1 MHNIS
6 LFRLILR
13 WFNFIIRMFVPD
25 TIQENRAIAMRYRNL
40 LREWCPEKPE
50 DKKLLRQ
57 AFDVAVDA
65 HKDMRRRTGEPYVYH
80 CIEVARI
87 VAGEIGLGLTSVICA
102 LLHDV
107 VEDTE
112 YTLGDIEKMFGPT
125 VSRIID
131 GLTKIKGIF
140 DTNPASMQAENF
152 KKMLL
157 TLSDDVRVIL
167 IKIADRLHNMRT
179 LDAMPPEKQ
188 LKIASE
194 TTFLYA
200 PLAHR
205 FGLYAI
211 KTELE
216 DLSMK
221 YTEPEIYVSI
231 NEKLRDTLKERKRFI
246 NKFVYPIKKVLSRQQ
261 FSYEIISRDK
271 SIYSIW
277 NKMRKKEVPLE
288 EIYDLFAIRI
298 IIDTPRDTEKVDCWR
313 VYSIIT
319 DHYRPNID
327 RLRDWISIPK
337 ANGYEALHT
346 TVMSNEGKW
355 VEVQIRTKR
364 MDEIAEKGYAAHWRY
379 KDGSGNVSEA
389 NINNWLGRIREML
402 QSNDSSALGFLDDF
416 QGFLFTDEIYLFTP
430 QGELRNLP
438 VNSSVLDFAYAI
450 HSEIGNTCIG
460 AKVNHKLVPMNYK
473 LKSGDQVEIITS
485 KKQVPSNEWFN
496 YVVTARARTQI
507 KMAIREHKKKY
518 VEEGK
523 SKLQEYSRQ
532 LNIELNSHNLKHL
545 QQKYNYSSTI
555 DLYYDV
561 AKDLIGLKEL
571 KECCGISDK
580 ESWFSKVMKL
590 PFGKSKSLD
599 HKTLTE
605 TILDTLSE
613 KDEGLTDQKEIHKIS
628 YEIASCCNPIPGDDI
643 VGFIKTDDAILIH
656 RANCLKAIGQLSKFG
671 NKIIRTKWNDKESI
685 GFLTGIKLTGIDK
698 KGFINDIIKIITEN
712 FNLNIKSFHLESQ
725 GGMIEATILL
735 YVYSTENL
743 SVIIKHIKELPEITK
758 IDRINTL

>member
-1 MHNIS
+1 
-6 LFRLILR
+6 LQC
-13 WFNFIIRMFVPD
+13 FNLLTQMFIPD
-25 TIQENRAIAMRYRNL
+25 TIQENKAIIIRYRNL
-40 LREWCPEKPE
+40 LRVWSPEKSE
-50 DKKLLRQ
+50 DKKLVRK
-57 AFDVAVDA
+57 AFDIAVDA

-80 CIEVARI
+80 PIEVARI
-87 VAGEIGLGLTSVICA
+87 VAGEIGLGKTSVICA

-107 VEDTE
+107 VEDTD
-112 YTLGDIEKMFGPT
+112 YTLSDIEKMFGT
-125 VSRIID
+125 NVARIID

-140 DTNPASMQAENF
+140 DTNPASLQAENF

-179 LDAMPPEKQ
+179 LDAMQ

-194 TTFLYA
+194 TNFLYA

-221 YTEPEIYVSI
+221 YTEPEIYISI
-231 NEKLRDTLKERKRFI
+231 SDKLKDTFKERKRFI
-246 NKFVYPIKKVLSRQQ
+246 NKFVYPIKKTLSRQQ
-261 FSYEIISRDK
+261 FNYEIVSRDK

-277 NKMRKKEVPLE
+277 NKMKKKEVPLE
-288 EIYDLFAIRI
+288 EIFDLFAIRI
-298 IIDTPRDTEKVDCWR
+298 IIDTQRETEKVDCWR

-355 VEVQIRTKR
+355 VEVQIRSKR

-379 KDGSGNVSEA
+379 KDGSGGVSEA
-389 NINNWLGRIREML
+389 NINNWLGRIRDML

-416 QGFLFTDEIYLFTP
+416 QGFLFTHEIYLFTP
-430 QGELRNLP
+430 HGELRNLP
-438 VNSSVLDFAYAI
+438 ANSTVLDFAYAI

-460 AKVNHKLVPMNYK
+460 AKVNHKLAPMNQK
-473 LKSGDQVEIITS
+473 LKSGDQVEILTS
-485 KKQVPSNEWFN
+485 KKQVPKIEWFD
-496 YVVTARARTQI
+496 YVTTARARTQI
-507 KMAIREHKKKY
+507 KFAIKEDKKKF

-523 SKLQEYSRQ
+523 NKLSEYATQ
-532 LNIELNSHNLKHL
+532 LNIELNSIRLKQL
-545 QQKYNYSSTI
+545 QQKYNYISPI
-555 DLYYDV
+555 DLYYDI
-561 AKDLIGLKEL
+561 AHDLIGLKEL
-571 KECCGISDK
+571 KDCCGVVDK
-580 ESWFSKVMKL
+580 ESWFSKVIKI
-590 PFGKSKSLD
+590 PFSKSKTVD

-605 TILDTLSE
+605 TVLDNLSE
-613 KDEGLTDQKEIHKIS
+613 KVDYQKDPKNIHKIS
-628 YEIASCCNPIPGDDI
+628 YDISNCCNPIPGDEI
-643 VGFIKTDDAILIH
+643 VGFIKADDAIEIH
-656 RANCLKAIGQLSKFG
+656 RTNCLEAIGKLSKYG
-671 NKIIRTKWNDKESI
+671 NRIIRTKWNDKESI
-685 GFLTGIKLTGIDK
+685 GFMTGIKINGYDK
-698 KGFINDIIKIITEN
+698 KGFINDIIKIITET
-712 FNLNIKSFHLESQ
+712 FDLNIKSFHLESL
-725 GGMIEATILL
+725 GGMIEASIML

-743 SVIIKHIKELPEITK
+743 SNLIRHLKELPDVRK
-758 IDRINTL
+758 IDRINTK